1 MKSFF
6 RFAIAIMFFIT
17 LMGSVVLAQDLQNN
31 RYEIVVYWSAADG
44 CFLAEVPELPN
55 LITDGT
61 SRQEA
66 LRIRPALHAWSSQL
80 RRETMAA

>member
-1 MKSFF
+1 MNT
-6 RFAIAIMFFIT
+6 R
-17 LMGSVVLAQDLQNN
+17 N
-31 RYEIVVYWSAADG
+31 EIVVCRSAEGG
-44 CFLAEVPELPN
+44 CFLTEVPELPN